1 VRRLG
6 LLALAAAC
14 LAAAVPATAGA
25 AGQIG
30 YDGCV
35 ANDASRGCADL
46 PADPLTGDTNVAV
59 SPAGDLYATGQNAV
73 LHFFAA
79 PQGQISYDGCLGD
92 DASQGCG
99 DLPFSPLSLPS
110 AIAVSPN
117 GGSVYVTSAFNS
129 AVAHF
134 FRAPEG
140 QLMFGG
146 CVADDGSQGCTD
158 LPLAPVHG
166 PLGVTVAPDGAV
178 YVTGGLASSI
188 SHFLAFPQ
196 GQIEFRGCL
205 ANDAAQGCRP
215 IGGGPLALADG
226 VVASPD
232 GKSLYVASLGG
243 TVSRFDRLAGG
254 SIAYQGCWGNDA
266 SRGCA
271 DLPFDPLAGTAGIAV
286 SPNGDSVYVA
296 SSTSDSVAHFFR
308 GSDGALTYDGCVA
321 NTAEQGCADL
331 PGAPIDGASSVAVSP
346 DGKSVYVASGRSSSV
361 GHFFRAPQGQ
371 ITWDGCLND
380 DGSQN
385 CGDLPGTPLTGARS
399 VGVSP
404 NNGSVY
410 VGAGRAV
417 AHFFRAVGDEAP
429 AGSVKTPGGKPG
441 GGPGG
446 PIGTPGAQRC
456 FGKRAT
462 IVGTARGDRIKGTRR
477 ADVIVSLGGN
487 DRISAGGG
495 NDLICAGS
503 GNDKVSGGTGNDRE
517 SGGSGN
523 DSLKGDAGK
532 DSLKG
537 DAGKDLL
544 SGGPGKD
551 GLTGGSQKDRCTGGS
566 ARDRASGCE
575 RKSSL

>member
-1 VRRLG
+1 MVGVLVICS
-6 LLALAAAC
+6 LAAAPS
-14 LAAAVPATAGA
+14 AADA

-30 YDGCV
+30 YDGCL
-35 ANDASRGCADL
+35 ANDASRGCGDL
-46 PADPLTGDTNVAV
+46 PAEPLSNDTKVAV
-59 SPAGDLYATGQNAV
+59 SPAGDLYATGLHAV

-117 GGSVYVTSAFNS
+117 GGSVYVTSSYRN

-140 QLMFGG
+140 QLTFGG
-146 CVADDGSQGCTD
+146 CVAEDASQGCTD
-158 LPLAPVHG
+158 LPLEPVHG

-178 YVTGGLASSI
+178 YVTGAFANSV

-205 ANDAAQGCRP
+205 ANDGSQGCRP
-215 IGGGPLALADG
+215 IGGGPLTLANG

-232 GKSLYVASLGG
+232 GKSLYVASLSG
-243 TVSRFDRLAGG
+243 TVSRFDRLPGG

-266 SRGCA
+266 SQGCA
-271 DLPFDPLAGTAGIAV
+271 DLPFAPLSGTAGIAV
-286 SPNGDSVYVA
+286 SPKGDSVYVA
-296 SSTSDSVAHFFR
+296 SSTNDSVAHFFR
-308 GSDGALTYDGCVA
+308 GPDGALTYDGCVA
-321 NTAEQGCADL
+321 NTAAQGCADL
-331 PGAPIDGASSVAVSP
+331 PGAPIGGATGVAVSP
-346 DGKSVYVASGRSSSV
+346 DGKSVYVAAGTSNSV
-361 GHFFRAPQGQ
+361 SHFFRAPQGQ
-371 ITWDGCLND
+371 ITWDGCLNN

-385 CGDLPGTPLTGARS
+385 CGDLPGTPLTAARS
-399 VGVSP
+399 VAVSP

-417 AHFFRAVGDEAP
+417 AHFFRALGDEP
-429 AGSVKTPGGKPG
+429 PLGSVRTPGGQPG
-441 GGPGG
+441 DGPGG
-446 PIGTPGAQRC
+446 EIGTPGVQRC

-462 IVGTARGDRIKGTRR
+462 IVGTQRGDRLKGTRR

-487 DRISAGGG
+487 DRISGGGG

-503 GNDKVSGGTGNDRE
+503 GNDKVSGGAGNDRE

-537 DAGKDLL
+537 DSGKDLL

-551 GLTGGSQKDRCTGGS
+551 GLTGGSQKDRCTGGG
-566 ARDRASGCE
+566 ALDKASGCE